1 MLDILILSAL
11 PQQTVQPVDS
21 TPVKEPSVEQVAP
34 QQTPLSVVQPAMSAP
49 ESILPQVHAAPKTVP
64 ARSTTVSAP
73 TAPSTQPVRTG
84 TRPHS
89 ASHPVAK
96 QSKPA
101 IKSTAKNRVVLGA
114 QLQQSKPKLPQKS
127 AIAALSRNSELYSPV
142 SLTAQQLAAID
153 TRRLPVPV
161 VETPEQAAKRKAFE
175 AAKAERLKLLEQKLA
190 ELVDS
195 EKPLKQEML
204 RQNLRNAAINY
215 AKAGQLDQAREAA
228 NELVLSPFAQ
238 AELLTQ
244 IDAIAS
250 KRNTSASPK
259 TVAAQPRSIVRVS
272 PSQIGAPAAPIYL
285 LPNSINPPSPPIFG
299 GNLRLVK
306 PWKLPAGMSFIFPLP
321 FPVPMTSGFGWR
333 IHPVTG
339 QQRFHSGV
347 DLAAPLGTPVVA
359 AFSGKVEVADWM
371 DGYGLTIILT
381 PKNGKQEVLYGHLS
395 ALFVKPGEWVEQGTL
410 IGQVGS
416 TGLSTGPHL
425 HFELRELSDIGW
437 EPIDPTM
444 QLGTALAKIGE
455 YVAIA
460 QQPTTAIDVPPNYAT
475 IPPPPTQKFSIL
487 HNF

>member
-21 TPVKEPSVEQVAP
+21 TPVREPSVEQVAP
-34 QQTPLSVVQPAMSAP
+34 QQTPLSVVQPTVSAP
-49 ESILPQVHAAPKTVP
+49 ESILPRVQATPKILPAPAPAVHAP
-64 ARSTTVSAP
+64 A
-73 TAPSTQPVRTG
+73 APSTQPARVEAH
-84 TRPHS
+84 PAA
-89 ASHPVAK
+89 ASQKVVKPT
-96 QSKPA
+96 KPA
-101 IKSTAKNRVVLGA
+101 SQSTAKNRVATVA
-114 QLQQSKPKLPQKS
+114 QPQHPKSKIAQKS
-127 AIAALSRNSELYSPV
+127 PIAALSKNLEPYSPV

-153 TRRLPVPV
+153 TRRLPVPTL
-161 VETPEQAAKRKAFE
+161 ETPEQAAKRKSFE

-190 ELVDS
+190 ELVES

-204 RQNLRNAAINY
+204 RQNLKNAAINY

-228 NELVLSPFAQ
+228 TELVLSPFAQ

-244 IDAIAS
+244 IDAIAAT
-250 KRNTSASPK
+250 RNTPASSP
-259 TVAAQPRSIVRVS
+259 TVAAKPRSIVRVS
-272 PSQIGAPAAPIYL
+272 PPQIGAPEAPTYL
-285 LPNSINPPSPPIFG
+285 LPNAINPPGPPIFG
-299 GNLRLVK
+299 GNFRLVK

-321 FPVPMTSGFGWR
+321 FAVPMTSGFGWR

-359 AFSGKVEVADWM
+359 AFSGKVEVADWV

-425 HFELRELSDIGW
+425 HFELRELSDVGW

-444 QLGTALAKIGE
+444 QLGAALAKIGE

-460 QQPTTAIDVPPNYAT
+460 QQPTAAIDVPPNYAT
-475 IPPPPTQKFSIL
+475 IPPPPTQRFSIL